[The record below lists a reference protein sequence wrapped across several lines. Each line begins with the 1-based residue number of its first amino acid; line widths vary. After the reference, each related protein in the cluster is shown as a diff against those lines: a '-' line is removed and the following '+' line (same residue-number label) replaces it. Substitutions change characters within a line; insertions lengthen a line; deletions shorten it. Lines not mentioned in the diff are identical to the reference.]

1 MKETIII
8 CLLCSTLI
16 LAYAGSRPTAKQTEV
31 QCPNLEQLLA
41 EKAAK
46 EKQDRIDKAKE
57 RRDKI
62 IEGIQT
68 IDKIFINP

>member
-8 CLLCSTLI
+8 TLLCTTLI
-16 LAYAGSRPTAKQTEV
+16 LAYSGSRAGTKPAEV

-62 IEGIQT
+62 IEGIQI
-68 IDKIFINP
+68 IDRIFVDP

>member
-8 CLLCSTLI
+8 TLLCTTLI
-16 LAYAGSRPTAKQTEV
+16 LAYSGSRAAAKPPEV
-31 QCPNLEQLLA
+31 QCPNLDQLLA

-46 EKQDRIDKAKE
+46 EKQDRVERAKE

-62 IEGIQT
+62 IEGIHFL
-68 IDKIFINP
+68 DKIFIDP